1 MEFRIPPKGL
11 GMKYFDFEKA
21 DLVGNQES
29 KETIVLKAL

>member
-1 MEFRIPPKGL
+1 MELKIPASGI